1 MQQNTPVA
9 GTGYLSSELTSCVLG
24 LRLPSG
30 ELSIDDSLCEFAK
43 IFHDHFVA
51 KIMLLINTT
60 EVTYRLKLIATG
72 DNRPCLVNSKSVS
85 ALLCQNYR
93 FFIFWRYHSLNIGQ
107 NISTTFR
114 LRFRSLSLL
123 MSWLVDSGVLDS
135 ETVLGGYRTVLQN
148 HFRDMFLNVTH

>member
-93 FFIFWRYHSLNIGQ
+93 FFIFWKIPFIKYWAKHFHYISLKIQVLKSINELTSWFGCVRQ
-107 NISTTFR
+107 WDSAGR
-114 LRFRSLSLL
+114 LQ
-123 MSWLVDSGVLDS
+123 DSF
-135 ETVLGGYRTVLQN
+135 EN